1 MSDVRRQNA
10 AVGTLG
16 AILATTAA
24 WWALALWPADGG
36 TPEWVLRTRDVCFGA
51 DAESLPAPGGWLLL
65 VGQPVGMCGLL
76 VAIWGADLRA
86 GLARLSAGLAGQA
99 LIGVVSAILTAGLIG
114 TGVRISAAQGEPFPS
129 ATSDIAAALTRL
141 NDAAPATSLIDQR
154 GQSVSLIA
162 LQGRPVIV
170 TFAFA
175 HCPTVCPRVV
185 GDALA
190 ARTLLGGAPAVVI
203 VTLDPWRDTPSRLP
217 AIADRWQLPE
227 GTHVLS
233 GAPDE
238 VERALNRWRVPRTR
252 NKKTGDILHPSLVY
266 VLDSKG
272 RIAYAVSGNAEVI
285 AAAVRAL

>member
-1 MSDVRRQNA
+1 MSDARRQNA

-24 WWALALWPADGG
+24 WWALALWPADGS
-36 TPEWVLRTRDVCFGA
+36 TPDWVLRTRDVCFGA

-86 GLARLSAGLAGQA
+86 GLARLSTGLAGQA
-99 LIGVVSAILTAGLIG
+99 IIGMVLATLTAGLVA
-114 TGVRISAAQGEPFPS
+114 TGVRISAAHGEPFPS
-129 ATSDIAAALTRL
+129 APADIAAALTRI
-141 NDAAPATSLIDQR
+141 NDAAPATTLIDQHGR
-154 GQSVSLIA
+154 ALSLTA
-162 LQGRPVIV
+162 MHGRPVIV

-190 ARTLLGGAPAVVI
+190 ARSLLGGTPAVVI

-233 GAPDE
+233 GAPDQ
-238 VERALNRWRVPRTR
+238 VDRALNLWRVPRTR
-252 NKKTGDILHPSLVY
+252 NKKTGDILHPALVY
-266 VLDSKG
+266 VVDGKG
-272 RIAYAVSGNAEVI
+272 RIAYAVTGNAEVI

>member
-1 MSDVRRQNA
+1 MSDARRQNA

-24 WWALALWPADGG
+24 WWALALWPADGS
-36 TPEWVLRTRDVCFGA
+36 TPDWVLRTRDVCFGA

-99 LIGVVSAILTAGLIG
+99 IIGMVLATLTAGLVA
-114 TGVRISAAQGEPFPS
+114 TGVRISAAHGEPFPS
-129 ATSDIAAALTRL
+129 APADIAAALTRI
-141 NDAAPATSLIDQR
+141 NDAAPATTLIDQHGR
-154 GQSVSLIA
+154 ALSLTA
-162 LQGRPVIV
+162 MHGRPVIV

-190 ARTLLGGAPAVVI
+190 ARSLLGGTPAVVI

-233 GAPDE
+233 GAPDQ
-238 VERALNRWRVPRTR
+238 VDRALNLWRVPRTR
-252 NKKTGDILHPSLVY
+252 NKKTGDILHPALVY
-266 VLDSKG
+266 VVDGKG
-272 RIAYAVSGNAEVI
+272 RIAYAVTGNAEVI